1 MLSKKVCMYCTNHAD
16 RQNYRPWFAGEKEHR
31 YDETWE
37 HTRKVCCFPRPISPM
52 EKAGWYFAKIDE
64 PPPKDCPYFLE
75 HMIEQGA

>member
-1 MLSKKVCMYCTNHAD
+1 
-16 RQNYRPWFAGEKEHR
+16 
-31 YDETWE
+31 
-37 HTRKVCCFPRPISPM
+37 M